1 MSKKL
6 LTEQNTLPDM
16 CVHLNGVAPAPRR
29 DFFDLKVSLK
39 QKKVSL
45 IKWIITSRQE
55 EGKLRPAEVT
65 DKFEDFPSEMMNR
78 YIPYVF
84 GKDIVRYI
92 EGLIEGNY
100 DWLVRLPDD
109 LLVYL
114 LTFLNLEDIERLS
127 HICTSDALWK
137 KLFYLH
143 MPSLV
148 SPEVDSL
155 ADENGWKS
163 VFYSRIFERK
173 LRAKHLLQSQSSEA
187 STPRL
192 TSASTISRD
201 SPTPSRSVSAVAAAA
216 DGRRR
221 RGDDQMDDEDED
233 IGSEGMDDESLM
245 SWRLTRTPAEE
256 RELADGP
263 PSGATAMDHF
273 DISSGAPA
281 LQCFSNLEAGPP
293 PFAMLNMMK
302 EEQQQQQQQ
311 QQQQVQQAPPRPKP
325 SSILSPVSER
335 KLQPLR
341 PASKGSPPVPAEQQ
355 QQEVQ
360 LLEQQPQKKTSQN
373 DDVSLE
379 EQRLEHQTKKQ
390 APASSSS
397 SASNVAPATAANQT
411 SLFNSA
417 RGSTATAAPTTSRQ
431 DTRFDT
437 SKPSQRSNL
446 FGSFGRNQDYSNTG
460 FGRNQD
466 YSNTG
471 FGRNQDYSYT
481 GFGRNQDHSNTG
493 FGRNQD
499 YSNTGFGRNQDHSNT
514 GFGRNQDHSNTGF
527 GRNQDDHSNTGQD
540 DHSNTGF
547 GRNQDDHSNTG
558 FGRNQDDHSN
568 TGFSITA
575 HNANTNRGG
584 GLFGSGDNSNTGVF
598 GSGSPASFRLGF
610 AESSSRMPPEKPP
623 HFCPCCAA
631 HRAQEEQ
638 QQQLLLQ
645 PQETLLLRQ
654 SLRQASEL
662 STRLTESLER
672 IERLASSTTAAGA
685 AALPRSRC
693 QPPSI
698 PAMSMTAAPPPP
710 SASVEFG
717 DISDAEASEERRADA
732 LRRNLRPVFTGAAA
746 CSNGSLLG
754 SSPTGDL
761 LPLQSPDG
769 RWTPDS
775 LRGLM
780 DVGALRQLLRELG
793 AASLGASVF
802 ADLESA
808 ISTAAVLLAV
818 AVQLRLWPP
827 KPEAEAEAGLQS
839 TVERSAELNPHLKA
853 GMKRACEWMHKF
865 ETTQPDLL
873 QRLELARSQAEL
885 MSALVHCLRL
895 QEQQAPRKQ
904 QTGAKLPACAPRKKR
919 SESSCWVPGGVAD
932 MASNSFITWSS
943 AASWPAAPAES
954 VKSAYRRLF
963 SASAA
968 AAAVAGCRQP
978 SGSGRRRAAAERWPD
993 SSGPSGLWR
1002 RQLQP
1007 PLKKPE
1013 APLGEQQQVARSSLH
1028 RGEQV
1033 GWQVQALAAGVPLQA
1048 AEEAA
1053 EAAGAAEA
1061 LAQCCQGAASR
1072 YRHSSSA
1079 PLASRKC
1086 STTLENESG
1095 PAAWEPGSR
1104 RSSSD
1109 RKAEWSSWSLGRLLG
1124 KMRLHQIEAMD
1135 CDVLDADAG
1144 GGFHGLRQQVDDDPQ
1159 AAAVAPLRRRD
1170 LLADPQSALCKS
1182 FNQFRYSEDIATKN
1196 TPPATPGVSGE
1207 SPSLSAPL
1215 KPLPASLPL
1224 SAWASSISFLEN
1236 SAASDSAASAVAVS
1250 SILF

>member
-1 MSKKL
+1 
-6 LTEQNTLPDM
+6 
-16 CVHLNGVAPAPRR
+16 
-29 DFFDLKVSLK
+29 
-39 QKKVSL
+39 
-45 IKWIITSRQE
+45 
-55 EGKLRPAEVT
+55 
-65 DKFEDFPSEMMNR
+65 
-78 YIPYVF
+78 
-84 GKDIVRYI
+84 
-92 EGLIEGNY
+92 
-100 DWLVRLPDD
+100 
-109 LLVYL
+109 
-114 LTFLNLEDIERLS
+114 
-127 HICTSDALWK
+127 
-137 KLFYLH
+137 
-143 MPSLV
+143 
-148 SPEVDSL
+148 
-155 ADENGWKS
+155 
-163 VFYSRIFERK
+163 
-173 LRAKHLLQSQSSEA
+173 
-187 STPRL
+187 
-192 TSASTISRD
+192 
-201 SPTPSRSVSAVAAAA
+201 
-216 DGRRR
+216 
-221 RGDDQMDDEDED
+221 
-233 IGSEGMDDESLM
+233 
-245 SWRLTRTPAEE
+245 
-256 RELADGP
+256 DGP

-293 PFAMLNMMK
+293 PFAMLNMMVDEQISSRPEAGRESASSETGSSTSDAESEK
-302 EEQQQQQQQ
+302 SVEEQQQQQQAPPVQQQLLSNRSGIIRPPRPGISRLLEQNEEEQQQQQEQQMPEEQQISSIPKPRNIRPPGQNLEQRPQQQQQAIQVQRPLFGKHGDIVKPPRAAISRPIEQKKEEQQ

-471 FGRNQDYSYT
+471 FGRNQDYS
-481 GFGRNQDHSNTG
+481 NTG

-499 YSNTGFGRNQDHSNT
+499 YSNTGFGRNQDY
-514 GFGRNQDHSNTGF
+514 
-527 GRNQDDHSNTGQD
+527 
-540 DHSNTGF
+540 
-547 GRNQDDHSNTG
+547 SNTG

-598 GSGSPASFRLGF
+598 GSGDNSNTGVFGSGDNSNTGVFGSGDNSNTGVFGSGDNSNTGVFGSGSPASFRLGF

-623 HFCPCCAA
+623 HFCSCCAA

-638 QQQLLLQ
+638 QQLLQ

-662 STRLTESLER
+662 SARLTESLER

-895 QEQQAPRKQ
+895 QEQQAPGKQ
-904 QTGAKLPACAPRKKR
+904 QTGAKLPAFAPRKK
-919 SESSCWVPGGVAD
+919 
-932 MASNSFITWSS
+932 
-943 AASWPAAPAES
+943 
-954 VKSAYRRLF
+954 
-963 SASAA
+963 
-968 AAAVAGCRQP
+968 
-978 SGSGRRRAAAERWPD
+978 
-993 SSGPSGLWR
+993 
-1002 RQLQP
+1002 
-1007 PLKKPE
+1007 
-1013 APLGEQQQVARSSLH
+1013 
-1028 RGEQV
+1028 
-1033 GWQVQALAAGVPLQA
+1033 
-1048 AEEAA
+1048 
-1053 EAAGAAEA
+1053 
-1061 LAQCCQGAASR
+1061 
-1072 YRHSSSA
+1072 
-1079 PLASRKC
+1079 
-1086 STTLENESG
+1086 
-1095 PAAWEPGSR
+1095 
-1104 RSSSD
+1104 
-1109 RKAEWSSWSLGRLLG
+1109 
-1124 KMRLHQIEAMD
+1124 
-1135 CDVLDADAG
+1135 
-1144 GGFHGLRQQVDDDPQ
+1144 
-1159 AAAVAPLRRRD
+1159 
-1170 LLADPQSALCKS
+1170 
-1182 FNQFRYSEDIATKN
+1182 
-1196 TPPATPGVSGE
+1196 
-1207 SPSLSAPL
+1207 
-1215 KPLPASLPL
+1215 
-1224 SAWASSISFLEN
+1224 
-1236 SAASDSAASAVAVS
+1236 
-1250 SILF
+1250 